1 MLAVRA
7 HGFDS
12 GPMGGFYE
20 PAMKRL
26 LNLSDDH
33 HIIMMIGAG
42 ERADNGVYNTQFRF
56 NQEQFVHYV

>member
-1 MLAVRA
+1 
-7 HGFDS
+7 
-12 GPMGGFYE
+12 MGGFDE